1 MFYIKDFVATM
12 DQMYVHFKLNY
23 KHLFKHTKY
32 LKEDQALTSSYR
44 WQDNLSRLKPAKLS
58 LLFIESHIMI
68 PYFQVKR

>member
-23 KHLFKHTKY
+23 KHLFKQTKY

-44 WQDNLSRLKPAKLS
+44 WQDNLSRLKPAELS

>member
-32 LKEDQALTSSYR
+32 LKEDQVLTSSYR
-44 WQDNLSRLKPAKLS
+44 
-58 LLFIESHIMI
+58 
-68 PYFQVKR
+68 